1 MHAGI
6 GFLSP
11 AQSDDMVAS
20 AGSGPDADA
29 IALRAARFPLEL
41 ISRYNRVDQR
51 NGGPTV
57 VNLMARLGG
66 RGRHHGA
73 NAIVHLARE
82 VVGRRRT
89 IQNATQ
95 EVRNAVILDSLAD
108 EDFRALDTTIA
119 ERTVSDREFA
129 QTLARLTYAAARA
142 KGFDRCVVDAALRLD
157 SLVPVDDPA
166 HERDKLLRDAY
177 ASAQKASYIRGGRLA
192 LGRLG
197 RRAVEAGDLERARV
211 LLHQQLDLGPEKDDT
226 AAEVDSAL
234 VLGDI
239 LRRENDDDQAQ
250 TFYRR
255 AGAAAERLEYR
266 QGVAEALVRQI
277 DTTPSANLETVAALQ
292 HQALDAAQRTGDS
305 HLEARIL
312 VGLADTLVESGRLD
326 EATPY
331 YRNALTIAQ
340 DESDLALEARC
351 VTALAHAHRDLGHTL
366 DAVEMERAALGIE
379 ERLGNRQA
387 AANWALSLGMSEL
400 RLRNAESAIEAF
412 ERARLLGNQIGDEAI
427 EQRAEGSLG
436 IAHTLLGRGSETIDH
451 LSRAIE
457 LARRSQDQAR
467 EAQWVSSLGHAYAM
481 FGQTDDAIRVTHDAI
496 SLAETTHNVAMQAE
510 SFTLLGQIYAGQR
523 ETIRARD
530 CYTRALQLN
539 RDLGQT
545 AEQVTTLTALARLA
559 TDTGQFTQASQLF
572 DQALQLSLSSGDR
585 QTTTVL
591 YGRMGNLAQKRGDL
605 RAALANYQRAVESAQ
620 SLGDARLLTRA
631 LQYLATAQDVMGDP
645 QAVTSYERAVT
656 AADDAGDIRGGIT
669 MRLNMG
675 MLIGRM
681 PEQGAAEDAI
691 GWLSDAANYA
701 MEAGAEFNELRHQA
715 EDLLQELG
723 GGGNRVIAAE
733 GRSRSEL
740 NYRSAHSERDAFD
753 DDRDDDR
760 DQPGYPDDQNR
771 RRDLSGYD
779 RPGSDDYR
787 DDGRYASSSRSDDDR
802 FANESYEGDS
812 YDRDQ
817 PDRDPYEWD
826 SRQRDEPIAAAGG
839 YADEYDDVVD
849 QDVASLEDRDP
860 YYEPDDRERFR
871 YDEPERDDTRSRSDG
886 RRFDRDPYRDDPR
899 GNARYDDRDDGDRYA
914 FDRSRAD
921 QRYPE
926 RSGRKDAR
934 FADRYDDRPGQYQVP
949 DEDRYLTAEPSRWPE
964 DRDSDRSMDDDDRYG
979 AQRFPDEDV
988 RYRDGSIGRGD
999 DRRSRRQPA
1008 AGLTRLN
1015 GSSDAGYS
1023 NDRFGNDPDRGY
1035 DGYQD
1040 NGAEY
1045 DPNQRSRRNDR
1056 AGRREAGRRGSP
1068 NRGLED
1074 EPSDPGP
1081 TRAAARRRSGLAGH
1095 LSRSPRESDASRH
1108 QNRGMIG
1115 ALGRR
1120 SEAPRSFGWEDYDGS
1135 GNSLDR

>member
-20 AGSGPDADA
+20 TGSGPDADA
-29 IALRAARFPLEL
+29 IALRATRFPLD
-41 ISRYNRVDQR
+41 IVSRYIRVDQW

-95 EVRNAVILDSLAD
+95 EARNAVILDSLAD
-108 EDFRALDTTIA
+108 EDFRALDTTIS

-197 RRAVEAGDLERARV
+197 RRAVEVGDLERARV

-305 HLEARIL
+305 RLEARIL

-340 DESDLALEARC
+340 DEADLALEARC

-412 ERARLLGNQIGDEAI
+412 ERARLLGNQIGDVAI

-457 LARRSQDQAR
+457 LARRSQDQAQ
-467 EAQWVSSLGHAYAM
+467 EAQWVSSLGQAYAM

-496 SLAETTHNVAMQAE
+496 SLAEATHNVAMQAE
-510 SFTLLGQIYAGQR
+510 SFTMLGQIYAGQR

-545 AEQVTTLTALARLA
+545 ADQVTTLTALARLA
-559 TDTGQFTQASQLF
+559 ADTGQFTQASQLF
-572 DQALQLSLSSGDR
+572 DQALQLSLSTGDR

-620 SLGDARLLTRA
+620 SLGDAQLITRA

-723 GGGNRVIAAE
+723 GGSNRHIAAE
-733 GRSRSEL
+733 GRSRSDQSG
-740 NYRSAHSERDAFD
+740 RAPFD
-753 DDRDDDR
+753 DDRDDER
-760 DQPGYPDDQNR
+760 HQPGYADGQDRQR
-771 RRDLSGYD
+771 EFSGYD
-779 RPGSDDYR
+779 RSGSDYDR
-787 DDGRYASSSRSDDDR
+787 DDDRYAAGYRSDDER
-802 FANESYEGDS
+802 AANEP
-812 YDRDQ
+812 YDVDPYDLDQ
-817 PDRDPYEWD
+817 RDRDPYERD
-826 SRQRDEPIAAAGG
+826 PRRRDEPVAAAGG
-839 YADEYDDVVD
+839 YADEYDDYDD
-849 QDVASLEDRDP
+849 QDFATPEDRDP

-871 YDEPERDDTRSRSDG
+871 YAEPGRDDARFRSDG
-886 RRFDRDPYRDDPR
+886 RRFDRDPYRDDHLDDHR
-899 GNARYDDRDDGDRYA
+899 SGARYDDPNDGDRYA
-914 FDRSRAD
+914 SDRSRED
-921 QRYPE
+921 VRYPE
-926 RSGRKDAR
+926 RSRRQDSR
-934 FADRYDDRPGQYQVP
+934 YADRYDDRRPGQYQDT
-949 DEDRYLTAEPSRWPE
+949 DEDRYLTAEPARWSR
-964 DRDSDRSMDDDDRYG
+964 DRDVDPSMDDDDRYG
-979 AQRFPDEDV
+979 AQRFSDEDV
-988 RYRDGSIGRGD
+988 RYRDGSNGRGGD
-999 DRRSRRQPA
+999 HRSRRQPT
-1008 AGLTRLN
+1008 AGLTGVN
-1015 GSSDAGYS
+1015 GSSDAGFS
-1023 NDRFGNDPDRGY
+1023 NDRYGDDPDRGY

-1045 DPNQRSRRNDR
+1045 DPNQRSGRNDR
-1056 AGRREAGRRGSP
+1056 AGRREAGRRGSL
-1068 NRGLED
+1068 NRGVED

-1081 TRAAARRRSGLAGH
+1081 TRAAGRWRSGLAGR
-1095 LSRSPRESDASRH
+1095 LSRSPRESDASH
-1108 QNRGMIG
+1108 YQNRDLIG
-1115 ALGRR
+1115 APGRR
-1120 SEAPRSFGWEDYDGS
+1120 SEVPRSFGWEDHDDS

>member
-1 MHAGI
+1 M
-6 GFLSP
+6 
-11 AQSDDMVAS
+11 
-20 AGSGPDADA
+20 
-29 IALRAARFPLEL
+29 
-41 ISRYNRVDQR
+41 
-51 NGGPTV
+51 

-66 RGRHHGA
+66 RGRHNGA

-95 EVRNAVILDSLAD
+95 EARNAVILDSLAD
-108 EDFRALDTTIA
+108 EDFRALDTTIS
-119 ERTVSDREFA
+119 ERTTSDREFA
-129 QTLARLTYAAARA
+129 QTLARLTYAAAKA

-305 HLEARIL
+305 GLEARIL
-312 VGLADTLVESGRLD
+312 VGLADTLVESGRLE

-351 VTALAHAHRDLGHTL
+351 VTALAHAHRELGHTL

-387 AANWALSLGMSEL
+387 AASWALSLGMSEL
-400 RLRNAESAIEAF
+400 RLRNAESAVDAF
-412 ERARLLGNQIGDEAI
+412 ERARLLGDQIGDEAI

-436 IAHTLLGRGSETIDH
+436 IAYTLLGRGSETIDH

-457 LARRSQDQAR
+457 LARRIRDQAQ
-467 EAQWVSSLGHAYAM
+467 EAQWVSSLGQAYAM
-481 FGQTDDAIRVTHDAI
+481 FGQTDDAIRVTNDAI
-496 SLAETTHNVAMQAE
+496 SLAEATSNVPMQAE

-545 AEQVTTLTALARLA
+545 ADQVTTLTALARLA
-559 TDTGQFTQASQLF
+559 ADTGQFTQASQLF

-605 RAALANYQRAVESAQ
+605 RAAVTSYQRAVESAQ
-620 SLGDARLLTRA
+620 SLGDDRLLTRT
-631 LQYLATAQDVMGDP
+631 LQYLATAQDMTGDP

-656 AADDAGDIRGGIT
+656 AADAAGDVRGGIT

-701 MEAGAEFNELRHQA
+701 MEAGADYNELRHQA

-723 GGGNRVIAAE
+723 GVASRGIGAE

-740 NYRSAHSERDAFD
+740 DDRSTQSNQTPYD

-760 DQPGYPDDQNR
+760 DQPRHSHDRDRRQDPGGHDRLDSDRYRSDSDHDRYDD
-771 RRDLSGYD
+771 
-779 RPGSDDYR
+779 
-787 DDGRYASSSRSDDDR
+787 RYAASNRSDDEH
-802 FANESYEGDS
+802 FANEPYEEDP
-812 YDRDQ
+812 YDRGQ
-817 PDRDPYEWD
+817 FDRDPYE
-826 SRQRDEPIAAAGG
+826 RDRPRRDAPIPAAGG
-839 YADEYDDVVD
+839 YADAYDDEYDDYAD
-849 QDVASLEDRDP
+849 QDLAARDDRNP
-860 YYEPDDRERFR
+860 YDEIDDREPVR
-871 YDEPERDDTRSRSDG
+871 YDEPGRDDTRFRREG
-886 RRFDRDPYRDDPR
+886 GRFDREPYRGDDR
-899 GNARYDDRDDGDRYA
+899 GDVRYDDRDDVDRYA
-914 FDRSRAD
+914 PDYSRKD
-921 QRYPE
+921 ERYDERYPE
-926 RSGRKDAR
+926 RSQRQDS
-934 FADRYDDRPGQYQVP
+934 RYDDRHDDRRPDQYRDPG
-949 DEDRYLTAEPSRWPE
+949 EDRYLTAEPARWSR
-964 DRDSDRSMDDDDRYG
+964 DRDVDRSRDDDDRSVD
-979 AQRFPDEDV
+979 QRSSDDDR
-988 RYRDGSIGRGD
+988 RYRGGSNGRGD
-999 DRRSRRQPA
+999 DRQPRRQPA
-1008 AGLTRLN
+1008 AGLN
-1015 GSSDAGYS
+1015 GSSDAGYP
-1023 NDRFGNDPDRGY
+1023 NDRYGDEPDRGY
-1035 DGYQD
+1035 DGYQE
-1040 NGAEY
+1040 NGAED
-1045 DPNQRSRRNDR
+1045 DPSQRSGRNDR
-1056 AGRREAGRRGSP
+1056 AGRREPGRRRSP

-1081 TRAAARRRSGLAGH
+1081 TTPTGRRRSGLTG
-1095 LSRSPRESDASRH
+1095 LRSRSPRESDVSRR
-1108 QNRGMIG
+1108 QTRDPIG
-1115 ALGRR
+1115 TPRRR
-1120 SEAPRSFGWEDYDGS
+1120 SEAPQPFGWEDRDDSGS
-1135 GNSLDR
+1135 SLDR